1 MLHCLVN
8 LLFIRYTVILAR
20 MDLKT
25 KGALNYGIDNLQLSG
40 KFDMINVHPLNFNWV
55 SL

>member
-1 MLHCLVN
+1 M
-8 LLFIRYTVILAR
+8 ILAR

-25 KGALNYGIDNLQLSG
+25 KGALNYGIDNLQLGG

-55 SL
+55 SLSNTKYEFKSCK